1 MIDSDNL
8 LAGEISRQRPDR
20 IVKAFNEGYLVVGS
34 DETNDAVCV
43 MTAIG
48 MPGDGAPPHTHI
60 REDETFIIHEGR
72 PDFPTLVKIGA
83 NYGIQIEGPPAS

>member
-1 MIDSDNL
+1 MVIASVDESAVFIRFCSTKIGGLGEHATDSGNG
-8 LAGEISRQRPDR
+8 LAGEISRQHPDR

-48 MPGDGAPPHTHI
+48 MPGDGA
-60 REDETFIIHEGR
+60 
-72 PDFPTLVKIGA
+72 K
-83 NYGIQIEGPPAS
+83 YGIQIEAPPAS